1 LVPRFRIDKI
11 GELSRQLEFTP
22 HDTRVSQVNAA
33 EELLHTVDP
42 NKAYPL
48 EFVIYRITNYHPR
61 GLSAELLAGEA
72 LQHDLGL
79 LIERVSDSLRLRTDQ
94 VAEPVLG
101 IDEVTERFN
110 VTSKTIQRWRRR
122 GLPARRF
129 TFPDGRRR
137 VGFLIGSV
145 ERFFAE
151 HREQVARGTNFSQV
165 NEAERREILRRA
177 TRLAGQCGCCV
188 NEIARRIARK
198 LNRSELTILHVIRK
212 HDQEQPGQ
220 AILSGASR
228 AITDAERQRI
238 ARAFRRGTSLAALA
252 KRLCRPR
259 TVVYRAIVDERL
271 QRLSRRKVKFFDD
284 SLYHQEDA
292 ASVVEQLVSQEE
304 LIPTTAR
311 PEESRVP
318 RDLPLYL
325 QYLYR
330 TPLLTP
336 ARERAL
342 FLKFNY
348 YKYLFVS
355 LRRQVEPQLARM
367 RDLDSL
373 EATLNSAVETK
384 NAILRA
390 NLRLVVSIARKHLR
404 PGLSLMELISD
415 GNLTLMRAVEGFD
428 VHRGNKFSTYATLAL
443 MKGFARSV
451 PQMLRP
457 DRAVSVEEQV
467 LESMPDR
474 HERHLRDT
482 LADRE
487 QVRLLLSQ
495 LSERERGVL
504 MAHYGLEK
512 SSPRTAEQLGL
523 SRHRMRQIE
532 KTAIAKL
539 RRSAFFN
546 YPN

>member
-1 LVPRFRIDKI
+1 MPRFRIDKI

-22 HDTRVSQVNAA
+22 HDTRLSQVNAA
-33 EELLHTVDP
+33 EELLHTIDP

-48 EFVIYRITNYHPR
+48 EFVIYRVTNYHPR
-61 GLSAELLAGEA
+61 GMSGELLAGAA

-101 IDEVTERFN
+101 IEEVTERFN

-145 ERFFAE
+145 ERFFAQ

-165 NEAERREILRRA
+165 NEIERQEILRRA
-177 TRLAGQCGCCV
+177 ARLAGQCGCCA

-198 LNRSELTILHVIRK
+198 LNRSQLTILHVVRK
-212 HDQEQPGQ
+212 HDQEHPGQ
-220 AILSGASR
+220 AILAEASR
-228 AITDAERQRI
+228 PITDAERQRI
-238 ARAFRRGTSLAALA
+238 ARAFKRGMSLANLA
-252 KRLCRPR
+252 RRLCRPR
-259 TVVYRAIVDERL
+259 TVIYRAVVDERL
-271 QRLSRRKVKFFDD
+271 ERLSRRKVKFFDD
-284 SLYHQEDA
+284 PLYHQEDA
-292 ASVVEQLVSQEE
+292 TSILTQLLAQEE
-304 LIPTTAR
+304 LLVHSPS
-311 PEESRVP
+311 EESRIP
-318 RDLPLYL
+318 RDLPPYL
-325 QYLYR
+325 QELYR

-348 YKYLFVS
+348 HKFQFVS
-355 LRRQVEPQLARM
+355 LRRQLEPQLARM
-367 RDLDSL
+367 RNLDEL
-373 EATLNSAVETK
+373 EAALRSTTEIK

-451 PQMLRP
+451 PQMLRGN
-457 DRAVSVEEQV
+457 RAVSMDERV
-467 LESMPDR
+467 LESLPDR
-474 HERHLRDT
+474 HDRGARDP

-487 QVRLLLSQ
+487 QVRVLLSQ

-504 MAHYGLEK
+504 RAHYGLDQSTTPQK
-512 SSPRTAEQLGL
+512 LGL
-523 SRHRMRQIE
+523 TRMRMRQIE
-532 KTAIAKL
+532 KTALAKL
-539 RRSAFFN
+539 RRSAFSN
-546 YPN
+546 